1 MTLTFEMLL
10 VGAAVLLF
18 LSVIA
23 SKISDRFGVPALLL
37 FLAVGMLAGSD
48 GLGGIYFD
56 DPGLA
61 QNMGVI
67 ALVIILFSGGL
78 DTPWK
83 AVRPVLR
90 ESLILA
96 TLGVLITALIT
107 GYFAHLILNISLA
120 EGVLLGAIVSSTD
133 AAAVFAILRSRGIH
147 LKGNLK
153 PLLEL
158 ESGSND
164 PMAVFLTIGMVQ
176 LILNPQLSI
185 ASLIPMFLQ
194 QALIGLGVGWA
205 AGKAS
210 LYLTNH
216 LKLGYVGLYPVL
228 TLGLIFFTYGVTA
241 LLGGSGFLAV
251 FVAGVVMGKTDFIHK
266 HTLLRFYDGTAW
278 LMQIV
283 MFLAL
288 GLLVFPS
295 RLVQVILPG
304 LLVALI
310 LVFIA
315 RPLSVFLGL
324 SFSRFTLRERSFIS
338 WVGLRG
344 AVPIILATYPRV
356 FGIADSD
363 LIFNVVFFVVL
374 TSVLLQGTSLPWVA
388 KKIGVEGLPSTKTDY
403 PLEFIPGT
411 EWNGVL
417 RENIVAQGAAAVGKP
432 VYQLGLPAQ
441 YLIVLI
447 ARGKEFIIPNGSVV
461 LQAGDKILGLSDES
475 VHEQVQRLL
484 ATPARPEPDLPE

>member
-1 MTLTFEMLL
+1 
-10 VGAAVLLF
+10 
-18 LSVIA
+18 
-23 SKISDRFGVPALLL
+23 
-37 FLAVGMLAGSD
+37 
-48 GLGGIYFD
+48 
-56 DPGLA
+56 
-61 QNMGVI
+61 
-67 ALVIILFSGGL
+67 
-78 DTPWK
+78 
-83 AVRPVLR
+83 VLR

-96 TLGVLITALIT
+96 TLGVLVTALVT

-120 EGVLLGAIVSSTD
+120 EGVLLGSIVSSTD

-153 PLLEL
+153 PILEL

-176 LILNPQLSI
+176 IVLNPQLSI
-185 ASLIPMFLQ
+185 TSLIPLFLQ
-194 QALIGLGVGWA
+194 QALIGLAAGWA
-205 AGKAS
+205 AGKAI

-216 LKLGYVGLYPVL
+216 LKLGYAGLYPVL

-251 FVAGVVMGKTDFIHK
+251 FLAGVVMGKTEFIHK
-266 HTLLRFYDGTAW
+266 SSLLRFYDGTAW

-295 RLVQVILPG
+295 RLVQVIVPG
-304 LLVALI
+304 LLIALA
-310 LVFIA
+310 LVFVA
-315 RPLSVFLGL
+315 RPLSVFFGL
-324 SFSRFTLRERSFIS
+324 AFSRFSLREKSFIS

-356 FGIADSD
+356 FGVADSD

-374 TSVLLQGTSLPWVA
+374 TSVLLQGTSLALVA
-388 KKIGVEGLPSTKTDY
+388 KKIGVEDSPSAKTDY
-403 PLEFIPGT
+403 PIEFIPGT
-411 EWNGVL
+411 EWNGIL
-417 RENIVAQGAAAVGKP
+417 KENIVAEGAAGAGKA
-432 VYQLGLPAQ
+432 VYQLGLPVQ

-447 ARGKEFIIPNGSVV
+447 ARGKEFIIPNGSVI
-461 LQAGDKILGLSDES
+461 LQAGDKILGLADES

-484 ATPARPEPDLPE
+484 STPTEPDQAE